1 MAIWWAMMCCSGWL
15 KSSKRRYV
23 RQILLAAGGGEEFVI
38 ILEDTDSEGATSFAD
53 KLRQDIKH
61 RSQESDFPV
70 VITVS
75 AGVSLYRWDDDQDR
89 LFNDADQALYRA
101 KENGRDCVVVI

>member
-1 MAIWWAMMCCSGWL
+1 M
-15 KSSKRRYV
+15 
-23 RQILLAAGGGEEFVI
+23 I